1 MSPTSSPD
9 GARARSWPDVDAVG
23 PAVSEPVIA
32 YRTVERDP
40 NGELAHEGNRVPDIV
55 ALDARTLVVAW
66 RAGVSDPRDPA
77 PTDQGSILF
86 ARSTDG
92 GRTWRTGTLAQA
104 TATHRYHYVIF
115 LNDGGTLYALLGRIT
130 VAADRDAEGEVNGF
144 PVTMTAKRSVDGG
157 RTWSGFPVT
166 VDVPANRAGVV
177 LAGKPLWY
185 DGLWLLPYWR
195 EAGGVTRAGVLRS
208 ADLSRWTSGALA
220 ANPPGVRAEEPQLV
234 VSQDDPGTLLM
245 VSRTLDLT
253 GGTSA
258 EDRDAYYRTHAVYA
272 AITTS
277 ADGGLTWAPMT
288 LDRDLPNYFVK
299 PFFAKDA
306 EGRYLT
312 IYNTLAGP
320 FTGPASGKPE
330 QYREVLCYKL
340 KRPGAPWGPGRLFAD
355 GARLTKGAAR
365 GWDVYASAD
374 EYEPGRFYVT
384 WEHNQT
390 NIKVARLDVSDA
402 FTGVGPTWDDLRG
415 WTVTP
420 GGGTAET
427 GPAGSLR
434 LANAGPAPAGA
445 QGAAGFSG
453 VTHPYGPS
461 GGFVVTTRAQV
472 TAYSRLDPATGAGA
486 TLAVKVATG
495 SRRLMLAFQQ
505 DGVYSFVQGTAGWT
519 RVHAR
524 QGDTAAHVWQV
535 SVDGDGAAAL
545 YLDGAETPAR
555 WTVAASRDAPQVA
568 VWSSGTGA
576 APAAAVVERF
586 EVADNVAS
594 STWDTFGDW
603 ALDGSGGAAEIE
615 DGRLRLR
622 SIGRTAA
629 RASLGLDVA
638 EGCDFTLEF
647 RASVVDDSALNPA
660 TGEGVCLGTK
670 IANGYMRLMLT
681 VQKSGVWTI
690 KKGSSTWEKV
700 YSSATAGAPSTWRVR
715 VDSAGVA
722 RLSRDGAD
730 TGATWVVQNSRE
742 SPQITHW
749 VTGTPGGNAAEALVE
764 WTRVTAT
771 PGSSAQD
778 ARVGAESV

>member
-1 MSPTSSPD
+1 MTPTPPPD
-9 GARARSWPDVDAVG
+9 GTRARSWPDADAVG
-23 PAVSEPVIA
+23 PAVSDPVIA
-32 YRTVERDP
+32 YRAVERTAA
-40 NGELAHEGNRVPDIV
+40 GELAHEGNRVPDIV

-66 RAGVSDPRDPA
+66 RAGVADPRDPA
-77 PTDQGSILF
+77 PTDQGSILY
-86 ARSTDG
+86 ARSADA
-92 GRTWRTGTLAQA
+92 GRTWRTGTLAAA

-130 VAADRDAEGEVNGF
+130 VAEDRDAQGDVNGF
-144 PVTMTAKRSVDGG
+144 PVAMVARRSVDAGQ
-157 RTWSGFPVT
+157 TWTDFPVS
-166 VDVPANRAGVV
+166 VDVPANRSGVV

-272 AITTS
+272 AVTTS
-277 ADGGLTWAPMT
+277 SDGGLTWAPMT
-288 LDRDLPNYFVK
+288 LDRDLPNYYVK

-306 EGRYLT
+306 DGRYLT

-427 GPAGSLR
+427 GAAGSLR
-434 LANAGPAPAGA
+434 LANSGPAP
-445 QGAAGFSG
+445 AGFSG
-453 VTHPYGPS
+453 VTHSYGPS
-461 GGFVVTTRAQV
+461 GGFVVTMRAQV

-495 SRRLMLAFQQ
+495 ARRLMLALQP
-505 DGVYSFVQGTAGWT
+505 DGVYSFVQGIAGWT

-524 QGDTAAHVWQV
+524 TGDTAAHTWQV
-535 SVDGDGAAAL
+535 TVDGDGAAAL
-545 YLDGAETPAR
+545 YVDGAETTAR
-555 WTVAASRDAPQVA
+555 WTAAASRDAPQVA

-603 ALDGSGGAAEIE
+603 ALDGSGGAAEVE
-615 DGRLRLR
+615 EGRLRLR
-622 SIGRTAA
+622 SISRTPA
-629 RASLGLDVA
+629 RASLGLDVT

-647 RASVVDDSALNPA
+647 RGSVVDDSALNPA
-660 TGEGVCLGTK
+660 NGDGVCLGTK
-670 IANGYMRLMLT
+670 VANGYMRLMLT
-681 VQKSGVWTI
+681 VQRSGVWTM

-700 YSSATAGAPSTWRVR
+700 YSSATAGAPSTWQVR

-722 RLSRDGAD
+722 RLRRDGVD
-730 TGATWVVQNSRE
+730 TGVTWVAQNSRE

-778 ARVGAESV
+778 ARVGAETV

>member
-1 MSPTSSPD
+1 MSPTPD
-9 GARARSWPDVDAVG
+9 RAGARSWPDVDAVG

-32 YRTVERDP
+32 YGKTERTP
-40 NGELAHEGNRVPDIV
+40 AGELPHEGNRVPDIV
-55 ALDARTLVVAW
+55 ALDPRTLVVAW
-66 RAGVSDPRDPA
+66 RAGVADSRDPS
-77 PTDQGSILF
+77 PGDQGSILF
-86 ARSTDG
+86 ARSADG
-92 GRTWRTGTLAQA
+92 GRTWRTGTLAAA

-130 VAADRDAEGEVNGF
+130 VAEDRDASGQVNGF
-144 PVTMTAKRSVDGG
+144 PVTLTAKRSVDAG
-157 RTWSGFPVT
+157 RTWSDFPVS

-177 LAGKPLWY
+177 LAGKPLWH

-195 EAGGVTRAGVLRS
+195 DAGGVTRCGVLRS
-208 ADLSRWTSGALA
+208 AGLSRWTSGALA

-245 VSRTLDLT
+245 VARTLDLT
-253 GGTSA
+253 GGSSA
-258 EDRDAYYRTHAVYA
+258 EQKDAYYRANPVHAAV
-272 AITTS
+272 TTS
-277 ADGGLTWAPMT
+277 TDGGLTWAPMT
-288 LDRDLPNYFVK
+288 LDRELPNYYVK

-320 FTGPASGKPE
+320 FTGSAPAKPD

-355 GARLTKGAAR
+355 GTRLTKGNAR

-374 EYEPGRFYVT
+374 EYEPGRFHVT
-384 WEHNQT
+384 WEHNQI

-402 FTGVGPTWDDLRG
+402 FTGVGPGFGDLRG

-420 GGGTAET
+420 GGGTAAA
-427 GPAGSLR
+427 GAAGSLR
-434 LANAGPAPAGA
+434 LANAGPAAVG
-445 QGAAGFSG
+445 GAAGFSG

-461 GGFVVTTRAQV
+461 GGFLLTVRARV

-495 SRRLMLAFQQ
+495 ARRLMLAFQQ

-519 RVHAR
+519 RVHTR
-524 QGDTAAHVWQV
+524 PGDTAVHVWQV
-535 SVDGDGAAAL
+535 SVGGDGAAAL
-545 YLDGAETPAR
+545 YLDGAETAAR
-555 WTVAASRDAPQVA
+555 WTVASSPDTPQVA

-603 ALDGSGGAAEIE
+603 TLDRSGGAAEVE

-647 RASVVDDSALNPA
+647 RGSVLDDSALNPA
-660 TGEGVCLGTK
+660 DGDGVSLGTK
-670 IANGYMRLMLT
+670 VANGYMRLMLT

-700 YSSATAGAPSTWRVR
+700 YSSPTAGAPSTWHVR

-722 RLSRDGAD
+722 RLRRDGTD
-730 TGATWVVQNSRE
+730 TGATWTVQNSRE

-771 PGSSAQD
+771 RGSSAQD
-778 ARVGAESV
+778 AGVGPETV